1 MPGQAEISNEEGG
14 LHLRRA
20 VAASRADA
28 ERRNGNGGR
37 AGDNAVS
44 DEDDAIPVQI
54 WPAFLSIAT
63 QIATVG
69 IFLFALFL
77 FLDQARPI
85 LVPLVSAVVIGWMLG
100 PLHGFI
106 GRYLPSWASALL
118 LTLLFILLVNGVIT
132 LMAAPVIDWIGK
144 APEIG
149 KTLQEK
155 LHILDAPLASL
166 RELQNAIVSQSGDA
180 GALKVTT
187 GPNIL
192 APALGIV
199 TPAIGQLLLFIGT
212 LFFFL
217 LGRDEMRRYLVSF
230 FHKRDGRLTMLR
242 ILNEIEHNLTRYL
255 SIVAVIYFGMGC
267 LTGVTAWIVGLPNPA
282 VWGILAFVLNFVP
295 YIGPSI
301 MVVVLTGVGL
311 ITFPTMV
318 HAFVAP
324 AVYLG
329 LATLEGH
336 FVTPSIVGRTLTMNP
351 LMVFLALAFWTYI
364 WGPVGAF
371 LATPLLIVTM
381 VGLHHIRPKNEVNL
395 PG

>member
-1 MPGQAEISNEEGG
+1 MPAQAEISEQERQLQN
-14 LHLRRA
+14 RR
-20 VAASRADA
+20 VAASAD
-28 ERRNGNGGR
+28 RLR
-37 AGDNAVS
+37 DNTDATEESAV
-44 DEDDAIPVQI
+44 PVYI
-54 WPAFLSIAT
+54 SPAFFSMASQAAT
-63 QIATVG
+63 IG
-69 IFLFALFL
+69 IFVFLFFV
-77 FLDQARPI
+77 FLDQGRPI
-85 LVPLVSAVVIGWMLG
+85 LVPLTAAIVIGWMLG
-100 PLHGFI
+100 PVHAFF
-106 GRYLPSWASALL
+106 GRYMPPWASALL
-118 LTLLFILLVNGVIT
+118 LTLLFVILVNGLIT

-155 LHILDAPLASL
+155 LHVLDAPLASL
-166 RELQNAIVSQSGDA
+166 RELQNAIASQIGDA
-180 GALKVTT
+180 GVLKVTT
-187 GPNIL
+187 GSSIL
-192 APALGIV
+192 APAVGIV

-217 LGRDEMRRYLVSF
+217 MGRDEMRRYLVSF
-230 FHKRDGRLTMLR
+230 SRDRDTRLTVLR

-255 SIVAVIYFGMGC
+255 SVVAVIYFGMGC
-267 LTGVTAWIVGLPNPA
+267 LTGLTTWIVGLPSPG
-282 VWGILAFVLNFVP
+282 VWAILAFVLNFVP

-311 ITFPTMV
+311 ITFPTLI

-324 AVYLG
+324 VIYLG

-351 LMVFLALAFWTYI
+351 FMVFLALAFWTYI

-371 LATPLLIVTM
+371 LATPLLIVAL
-381 VGLHHIRPKNEVNL
+381 VALHHIRPKDDVTL

>member
-1 MPGQAEISNEEGG
+1 MPAQAEISKEEKS
-14 LHLRRA
+14 LRHRQA
-20 VAASRADA
+20 NVAAADRLRENADA
-28 ERRNGNGGR
+28 
-37 AGDNAVS
+37 S
-44 DEDDAIPVQI
+44 DEAAVPVYI
-54 WPAFLSIAT
+54 SPAFLSMAAQAAT
-63 QIATVG
+63 IG
-69 IFLFALFL
+69 IFLFVFFV
-77 FLDQARPI
+77 FLDQGRPV

-100 PLHGFI
+100 PAHAFL

-118 LTLLFILLVNGVIT
+118 LILFFIVLVNGIIT

-149 KTLQEK
+149 KTLKEK
-155 LHILDAPLASL
+155 LQVLDAPLASL
-166 RELQNAIVSQSGDA
+166 RELQSAIVSQIGDG

-187 GPNIL
+187 GSSIL
-192 APALGIV
+192 APAVGIV

-230 FHKRDGRLTMLR
+230 FPDRGARLTMLR
-242 ILNEIEHNLTRYL
+242 ILNQIERSLTRYL
-255 SIVAVIYFGMGC
+255 SVVAVIYLGMGC
-267 LTGVTAWIVGLPNPA
+267 LTALTAWLVGLPSPVA
-282 VWGILAFVLNFVP
+282 WGILAFVLNFVP

-301 MVVVLTGVGL
+301 MAGVLTGVGL
-311 ITFPTMV
+311 ITFPTML

-324 AVYLG
+324 AIYLG

-336 FVTPSIVGRTLTMNP
+336 FVTPSIVGRSLTMNP
-351 LMVFLALAFWTYI
+351 LMVFLALAFWTYL

-371 LATPLLIVTM
+371 LATPLLIVSL
-381 VGLHHIRPKNEVNL
+381 VALHHVRPKNEVNL

>member
-1 MPGQAEISNEEGG
+1 MPEQAEISGQETS
-14 LHLRRA
+14 LQHRQVSATAADRLRE
-20 VAASRADA
+20 A
-28 ERRNGNGGR
+28 ES
-37 AGDNAVS
+37 S
-44 DEDDAIPVQI
+44 DEAAVPVYISPVFFSMASQ
-54 WPAFLSIAT
+54 AAT
-63 QIATVG
+63 IG
-69 IFLFALFL
+69 IFVFVFFV
-77 FLDQARPI
+77 FLDQGRPI
-85 LVPLVSAVVIGWMLG
+85 LVPLTAAVVIGWMLG
-100 PLHGFI
+100 PVHAFL

-118 LTLLFILLVNGVIT
+118 LTLLFVLLVNGIIT

-149 KTLQEK
+149 KTLKEK
-155 LHILDAPLASL
+155 LQVLDAPLASL

-187 GPNIL
+187 GPSIL
-192 APALGIV
+192 APALGVV

-217 LGRDEMRRYLVSF
+217 LGRDGMRRYLVSF
-230 FHKRDGRLTMLR
+230 FHDRDARLTMLR
-242 ILNEIEHNLTRYL
+242 MLNEIEHNLTRYL
-255 SIVAVIYFGMGC
+255 SVVAVIYFGMGC
-267 LTGVTAWIVGLPNPA
+267 LTAVTAGVVGLPSPA

-311 ITFPTMV
+311 ITFPTMI
-318 HAFVAP
+318 HAFIAP

-351 LMVFLALAFWTYI
+351 LMVFLALAFWTYL

-371 LATPLLIVTM
+371 LATPLLIVSL
-381 VGLHHIRPKNEVNL
+381 VALHHIRPKNEVNL